1 MATAPKGF
9 NLSTLTD
16 IGAAEAP
23 SKGIDIRAS
32 LDVENPKQGD
42 VKIDYRHDR
51 LMRVAIDRVDSFEH
65 NPRRKRTEEDWNYL
79 KDSIRAIGI
88 ENPVKVTQRPG
99 SDRYEI
105 CSGGNSRL
113 AILKELY
120 QETNDEKFAA
130 IPVIFVAFSELGDA
144 DISMMLK
151 HIVENDIR
159 SDVVFWDKANSYHR
173 LAELMG
179 IDENSTREISDTF
192 RSRGASVSHNN
203 LSLYFFANSKLKELG
218 QLCYDLSG
226 PKTIELR
233 KAYYE
238 LQKLVANQDAEFDEF
253 WSNTLQTFS
262 DANSLHSDGDGTSNT
277 SPIEPTLNVPALL
290 KAIRKDFFE
299 QFPEAALKLI
309 QQKAKLPSTP
319 TNLGLDAS
327 ANKVQH
333 TETEDNKNSEVLE
346 PSPSQQHVEV
356 VGTAV
361 SGVSQQNILGSTSI
375 PTSSTIV
382 NLEQFTQTNYED
394 RTLHELVIDLL
405 KYCGI
410 EQYFREAETKPFQ
423 FYLELPDISDH
434 FDGEFYPI
442 DRIHPYA
449 RDVWWMLASICRQ
462 IDPMED
468 AYFDIPN
475 ESLFMQVFSDTPRWQ
490 SYISEHLGPQ
500 TPFAMENW
508 YLYSPD
514 EKFIQ
519 LLNDVLKR
527 VREINQT
534 DLQNEQN

>member
-16 IGAAEAP
+16 IGAAETP

-203 LSLYFFANSKLKELG
+203 LSLYFFANSKLNELG
-218 QLCYDLSG
+218 QFCYDLSVS
-226 PKTIELR
+226 KTIELR

-238 LQKLVANQDAEFDEF
+238 LQNLVANQDAEFDEF

-262 DANSLHSDGDGTSNT
+262 DANSLHSNGDGASNT
-277 SPIEPTLNVPALL
+277 SPIEPT
-290 KAIRKDFFE
+290 
-299 QFPEAALKLI
+299 
-309 QQKAKLPSTP
+309 
-319 TNLGLDAS
+319 
-327 ANKVQH
+327 
-333 TETEDNKNSEVLE
+333 
-346 PSPSQQHVEV
+346 
-356 VGTAV
+356 
-361 SGVSQQNILGSTSI
+361 
-375 PTSSTIV
+375 
-382 NLEQFTQTNYED
+382 
-394 RTLHELVIDLL
+394 
-405 KYCGI
+405 
-410 EQYFREAETKPFQ
+410 
-423 FYLELPDISDH
+423 
-434 FDGEFYPI
+434 
-442 DRIHPYA
+442 
-449 RDVWWMLASICRQ
+449 
-462 IDPMED
+462 
-468 AYFDIPN
+468 
-475 ESLFMQVFSDTPRWQ
+475 
-490 SYISEHLGPQ
+490 
-500 TPFAMENW
+500 
-508 YLYSPD
+508 
-514 EKFIQ
+514 
-519 LLNDVLKR
+519 
-527 VREINQT
+527 
-534 DLQNEQN
+534 